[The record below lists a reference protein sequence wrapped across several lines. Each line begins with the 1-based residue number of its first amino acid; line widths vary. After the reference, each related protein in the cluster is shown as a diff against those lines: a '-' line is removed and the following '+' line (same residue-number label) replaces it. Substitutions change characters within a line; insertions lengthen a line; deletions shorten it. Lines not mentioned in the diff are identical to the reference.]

1 MDFFQKTLKNCVSER
16 EREREREK
24 ERERERE
31 RERVRNRPREVFL
44 GRSVPKLC
52 HKFTGENPCRSMISI
67 KF

>member
-1 MDFFQKTLKNCVSER
+1 MFQR
-16 EREREREK
+16 

-31 RERVRNRPREVFL
+31 RERAREKSQRVRNRPPEVFL